1 MPSLEVGFDLFLN
14 PEYFQLLILGIAAIG
29 LLGLLFYFLFN
40 KKRRLR
46 DEFDGNFDPQAVA
59 HNKHPSLGGEGATKI
74 NSTAR
79 PASMA
84 LDGDEDDGMGGRIA
98 RGAGGGGVISP
109 YPFASPPT
117 HQQQQMS
124 QYAQGGLG
132 VQPGALMPNIGA
144 YNNENTQ
151 QQGHHRN
158 PSSTSSGTYAGM
170 PARTSYDTHAGGR
183 PSSGSFGYQPQ
194 AAPYGQF
201 LQGQPY
207 AQGQGQ
213 QYAQGQGHPS
223 LSPTNTGAGPGQG
236 YANAAMLGYNPYAP
250 PIGRGPS
257 PGPSVGRSDTMS
269 QSQYSAS
276 SAAGSGGIGSAG
288 GGGRTAKEVEAFG
301 GSRMNAP
308 MMMGLAGMPVPHVAN
323 PDEGSGY
330 AGQPQRQQQP
340 AAEYYG
346 SGGQGGPSAGAS
358 SSVTTMMPVQP
369 DNYAKTGLITLAP
382 SPSLVQ
388 HRDAGRVE
396 EVQREA
402 GPNEIPPAYDSLPV
416 DVQR

>member
-1 MPSLEVGFDLFLN
+1 M
-14 PEYFQLLILGIAAIG
+14 
-29 LLGLLFYFLFN
+29 GLLFYFLCN

-46 DEFDGNFDPQAVA
+46 DEFDGNFDPQAVF
-59 HNKHPSLGGEGATKI
+59 HNKHPSRGGDGAAA
-74 NSTAR
+74 NTAR
-79 PASMA
+79 PVSAA
-84 LDGDEDDGMGGRIA
+84 VNADEDDGMGGRIA

-124 QYAQGGLG
+124 QYSQGGLG
-132 VQPGALMPNIGA
+132 VPPGAVMPNIAA
-144 YNNENTQ
+144 YNNELAQQQQQQQQ

-158 PSSTSSGTYAGM
+158 PSSTSSGTF
-170 PARTSYDTHAGGR
+170 PGGR
-183 PSSGSFGYQPQ
+183 PPSSGSFGYQTQ

-201 LQGQPY
+201 LQGQQYP
-207 AQGQGQ
+207 QGQGQ
-213 QYAQGQGHPS
+213 QYAQGQGQPS

-236 YANAAMLGYNPYAP
+236 YANATMLGYNPYAP

-276 SAAGSGGIGSAG
+276 SAAGGSGGVGSAG
-288 GGGRTAKEVEAFG
+288 GRMAKEIEAFG

-308 MMMGLAGMPVPHVAN
+308 GMMGLAGMPLPHVVN
-323 PDEGSGY
+323 PDEGSAY
-330 AGQPQRQQQP
+330 AGQQPQRQP

-346 SGGQGGPSAGAS
+346 SSGPAGPSSAGAS
-358 SSVTTMMPVQP
+358 STTMTMPVQP
-369 DNYAKTGLITLAP
+369 DNYAKPGLITLAP
-382 SPSLVQ
+382 TPSLVQ

-396 EVQREA
+396 EVQRVE